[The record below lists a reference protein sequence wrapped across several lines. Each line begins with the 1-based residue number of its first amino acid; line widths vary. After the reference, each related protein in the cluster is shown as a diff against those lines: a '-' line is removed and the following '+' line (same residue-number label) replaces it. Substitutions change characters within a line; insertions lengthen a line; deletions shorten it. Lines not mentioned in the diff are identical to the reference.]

1 MSRIASF
8 VAALMLAA
16 AAPHTVLAATA
27 DGFATATFAGGC
39 FWCVESDFDAVPGV
53 VETISG
59 YTGGTVDNPTYKQ
72 VTAGGTGHREAV
84 QIRYDPKQV
93 SYERLLHVFWRSVD
107 PTDDG
112 GQFCDRGE
120 SYQTAIFVGNEEERR
135 LAEASREAL
144 EQSAVLDA
152 PLVTPD
158 RGGRRVLSGRELP
171 PGLLHEESGPLPV
184 LSVLV
189 RARLAGAAGLG
200 QRGPR
205 RNRTPLSETP
215 CRGEPCRC
223 TAGGQVR
230 GKGVDSARVT
240 IPAAWPGRREAPRR
254 HERRWQAAALARSH
268 IRRQSLLTI
277 V

>member
-59 YTGGTVDNPTYKQ
+59 YTGGTVGNPTYKQ

-120 SYQTAIFVGNEEERR
+120 SYQTAIFVGSEEQRL

-144 EQSAVLDA
+144 EQSEVLDA
-152 PLVTPD
+152 PVVTPD
-158 RGGRRVLSGRELP
+158 RDGQERSIRPRTTTRTTTRRIRSATGSIGSRAAVTRGCSRSGATRP
-171 PGLLHEESGPLPV
+171 TTESNATERDAV
-184 LSVLV
+184 
-189 RARLAGAAGLG
+189 
-200 QRGPR
+200 PR
-205 RNRTPLSETP
+205 
-215 CRGEPCRC
+215 
-223 TAGGQVR
+223 
-230 GKGVDSARVT
+230 
-240 IPAAWPGRREAPRR
+240 
-254 HERRWQAAALARSH
+254 
-268 IRRQSLLTI
+268 
-277 V
+277 

>member
-1 MSRIASF
+1 MSRFASF
-8 VAALMLAA
+8 AA
-16 AAPHTVLAATA
+16 ASILAVFSPHATIAATA
-27 DGFATATFAGGC
+27 DSLATATFAGGC

-120 SYQTAIFVGNEEERR
+120 SYQTAIFVGSEEQRL

-144 EQSAVLDA
+144 EQSEVLDA
-152 PLVTPD
+152 PVVTPI
-158 RGGRRVLSGRELP
+158 EM
-171 PGLLHEESGPLPV
+171 
-184 LSVLV
+184 
-189 RARLAGAAGLG
+189 AGAFYPAENYHQDYYTKNSVRYRFYRFSCGRDSRV
-200 QRGPR
+200 Q
-205 RNRTPLSETP
+205 
-215 CRGEPCRC
+215 
-223 TAGGQVR
+223 QVW
-230 GKGVDSARVT
+230 GNQAHDG
-240 IPAAWPGRREAPRR
+240 IER
-254 HERRWQAAALARSH
+254 H
-268 IRRQSLLTI
+268 
-277 V
+277 

>member
-1 MSRIASF
+1 MSRIASL
-8 VAALMLAA
+8 VAAWMLAA
-16 AAPHTVLAATA
+16 FASQPLVAATGDELA
-27 DGFATATFAGGC
+27 VATFAGGC

-59 YTGGTVDNPTYKQ
+59 YTGGTVDNPAYKQ

-152 PLVTPD
+152 PLVTPVEAAREFYPAENYHQD
-158 RGGRRVLSGRELP
+158 YYTKNPVRYRFYRFSCGRDSRV
-171 PGLLHEESGPLPV
+171 
-184 LSVLV
+184 
-189 RARLAGAAGLG
+189 
-200 QRGPR
+200 Q
-205 RNRTPLSETP
+205 
-215 CRGEPCRC
+215 
-223 TAGGQVR
+223 QVW
-230 GKGVDSARVT
+230 GN
-240 IPAAWPGRREAPRR
+240 EAHDGIER
-254 HERRWQAAALARSH
+254 H
-268 IRRQSLLTI
+268 
-277 V
+277 